1 MIHRLQHISD
11 LPSSLQPPF
20 LDPVDQKAA
29 RFLQDVRQEWEIPES
44 QYPLSVLLFST
55 FPQILGYNG
64 IDKGSYIKY
73 GCAEIPKSWFT
84 DTRNRVPIEIKFDSN
99 KILNKEQIEAIIKYC
114 AVNK

>member
-1 MIHRLQHISD
+1 MDILDVKEKSLHNQHIIKV
-11 LPSSLQPPF
+11 LE
-20 LDPVDQKAA
+20 V
-29 RFLQDVRQEWEIPES
+29 WEDKKPE
-44 QYPLSVLLFST
+44 L
-55 FPQILGYNG
+55 PQILGYNG

-99 KILNKEQIEAIIKYC
+99 KILNKKQIEAIIEYC